1 MYQRKENANN
11 TYYPSFLCMEVD
23 TPDFLDAFMQIPYDE
38 RTEAAFLH
46 EYIHYLQDLTTIA
59 GNARIETIVDQIKW
73 VVGDLAK
80 NKHNFKL
87 PLNPNTT
94 WSYNLKP
101 NASSLKLC
109 KGDFKIKDRNGNI
122 ITPNIA
128 TPISFEL
135 ENATINLPNGA
146 HLNEKVQAIFKFQEE
161 NGTEYKYAVGEL
173 AISESMA
180 FLIEDHIYPNVL
192 PNGGHCP
199 YMVVKKIV
207 QFELNQVLDDL
218 SLIAI
223 CDVCLMYSF
232 PGIVLYYLLDEL
244 RKIQNKITPAL
255 IYILGFSSKIGD
267 RFKRSSSWVS
277 ELTKTN
283 NLAKSQ
289 MCDYFVHP
297 YWKQIRTIVCRTFDD
312 ALSYRTKNPTLFLDI
327 ACGGRLFRNY
337 AFAKVIGA
345 LGCLSVK
352 TSTDLV
358 YNFLPKSCEGLEVDA
373 DWFLSLH
380 QLYNVLFTNDAIIQ
394 DRYGNNILQK
404 ECELKNWCHDSFTRK
419 GEPDLTCLSYN
430 CKYAPWQN
438 TTSQEIAQCSFVR
451 LWCAFNLQRIRL
463 KV

>member
-1 MYQRKENANN
+1 MYQRKEKSNN

-23 TPDFLDAFMQIPYDE
+23 TPDYLDTCMRVENDK

-46 EYIHYLQDLTTIA
+46 EYIHYLQDITTVA
-59 GNARIETIVDQIKW
+59 GNARIGTIVDQIKW
-73 VVGDLAK
+73 AVGDLAK
-80 NKHNFKL
+80 RKGKFKL

-94 WSYNLKP
+94 YSYNMKP

-109 KGDFKIKDRNGNI
+109 KGDFRVIDRNGNK

-128 TPISFEL
+128 TPVSFEL
-135 ENATINLPNGA
+135 EDATIYQPNGT
-146 HLNEKVQAIFKFQEE
+146 HKKEKAQAIFKFKEE

-180 FLIEDHIYPNVL
+180 FLIEDHIYPDVL

-207 QFELNQVLDDL
+207 QFKLNQVLDYL

-244 RKIQNKITPAL
+244 QKSSYKITPAT
-255 IYILGFSSKIGD
+255 IYALGLSPKIGD
-267 RFKRSSSWVS
+267 IFQRPSTWID
-277 ELTKTN
+277 ELRYTN
-283 NLAKSQ
+283 SLAKSQ

-297 YWKQIRTIVCRTFDD
+297 YWKQLKTIVGRTFDD
-312 ALSYRTKNPTLFLDI
+312 ALDYRINHLTFFLDI
-327 ACGGRLFRNY
+327 ARGGRLFENR
-337 AFAKVIGA
+337 AFQIVIGT

-352 TSTDLV
+352 TSSDLV
-358 YNFLPKSCEGLEVDA
+358 YNFLPKSCKDLEVDA

-380 QLYNVLFTNDAIIQ
+380 QLYNVLFTNDAIIT
-394 DRYGNNILQK
+394 DLKGNRILQK
-404 ECELKNWCHDSFTRK
+404 ECELKEWCHDSFTKK
-419 GEPDLTCLSYN
+419 GEQDITCTSYN
-430 CKYAPWQN
+430 CKYAPWEN
-438 TTSQEIAQCSFVR
+438 KTPQELAQCSFGR
-451 LWCAFNLQRIRL
+451 LWSAYGLNSIKL